1 MEKRVNRLEQ
11 TVTRH
16 DDQIATL
23 FSKVDDVNCRL
34 DKIIQIMTRVQYG
47 MYGAIVYYVLSEFGF
62 LAAFK
67 AAT

>member
-1 MEKRVNRLEQ
+1 
-11 TVTRH
+11 
-16 DDQIATL
+16 
-23 FSKVDDVNCRL
+23 
-34 DKIIQIMTRVQYG
+34 MTRVQYG

>member
-34 DKIIQIMTRVQYG
+34 DKIIQVMTRIQYG
-47 MYGAIVYYVLSEFGF
+47 MYGAIIYYVLSEVGI
-62 LAAFK
+62 LEALQLVK
-67 AAT
+67 